1 MSRILNDGC
10 KWLLKLNNG
19 EIKEFSTEAAL
30 DKFIQDKVKDGTYN
44 VENGKLKI
52 VQSVDLV
59 ERTKRLLDDIK
70 AEISGVAEWV
80 TPDQIRANN
89 PSFNENSEEIEG
101 YYKIPN
107 SIGVNKFL
115 QGYVNPDTGKYFV
128 QPFNEAA

>member
-10 KWLLKLNNG
+10 KWLLKLDNG
-19 EIKEFSTEAAL
+19 KIKEFSTEAAL

-44 VENGKLKI
+44 VEDGKLKI

-59 ERTKRLLDDIK
+59 ERTKKLLDDIK
-70 AEISGVAEWV
+70 AEISGVAVWV
-80 TPDQIRANN
+80 TPDQIKANN

-115 QGYVNPDTGKYFV
+115 QGYVNPDTDKYV
-128 QPFNEAA
+128 K